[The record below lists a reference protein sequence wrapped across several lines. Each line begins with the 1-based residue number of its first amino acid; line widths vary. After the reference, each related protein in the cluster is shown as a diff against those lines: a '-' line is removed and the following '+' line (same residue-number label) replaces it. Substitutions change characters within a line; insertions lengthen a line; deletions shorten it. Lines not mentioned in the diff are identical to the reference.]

1 MTTTAQASRAAD
13 AHARRPL
20 VRGVHWLDLSNLV
33 LYSFLLLL
41 ALFFLYPL
49 VWMVLS
55 SFKTGPDIASRPL
68 SFDISAA
75 TPDNYQLLLRNVPL
89 YIGFQNTLI
98 VLVFKGALTLF
109 FCPLAGFAFA
119 KLRFRGRDALFSLVL
134 ATMMLPPVVMLIPLL
149 LQMGWLGW
157 VNTYQAL
164 ILPGAINGFSIFWMR
179 QQIAEVPDEL
189 LDAGRVDGCSAWGLH
204 WHIVLPVIRPALAA
218 LAILTFLDIYNDF
231 VWPVVAV
238 NTVRMQTLQVML
250 SDLYN
255 QIYNMQ
261 VSAALGTN
269 AWGQVLA
276 ASTLATVPVLVL
288 FVALQRYFIQ
298 GILSGSLKG

>member
-1 MTTTAQASRAAD
+1 MTTRLPTRSETASFPALTGRTL
-13 AHARRPL
+13 RRL
-20 VRGVHWLDLSNLV
+20 NLESLA
-33 LYSFLLLL
+33 LYAFLCLL
-41 ALFFLYPL
+41 ALFYLYPL
-49 VWMVLS
+49 VWMALS
-55 SFKTGPDIASRPL
+55 SFKLGPDIASRPL
-68 SFDISAA
+68 SFDLSAA
-75 TPDNYQLLLRNVPL
+75 TLDNYRLLLRNVPL
-89 YIGFQNTLI
+89 QIGFQNTLI

-119 KLRFRGRDALFSLVL
+119 KFRFRGRDSLFSLVL

-149 LQMGWLGW
+149 LQMGRLGW

-164 ILPGAINGFSIFWMR
+164 ILPGAVNAFSIFWMR

-189 LDAGRVDGCSAWGLH
+189 LDAGRVDGCSPWGLH

-238 NTVRMQTLQVML
+238 NTIRMQTLQVML

-255 QIYNMQ
+255 QINNMQ
-261 VSAALGTN
+261 VGAVGAN

-276 ASTLATVPVLVL
+276 ASTLATLPVLAL
-288 FVALQRYFIQ
+288 FVALQRHFIH